1 MTPHGPAQIGICK
14 LDQPLPPE
22 ARVMPGMHE
31 GEGQAL
37 QTLRARREPL
47 RDGKRSFA
55 DQPATTSRYPASYS
69 AEQLGVAALPLAGF
83 NIPPQILQ
91 SYFGVLMAQEDELP
105 DRMRASR

>member
-1 MTPHGPAQIGICK
+1 MG
-14 LDQPLPPE
+14 
-22 ARVMPGMHE
+22 
-31 GEGQAL
+31 
-37 QTLRARREPL
+37 
-47 RDGKRSFA
+47 GKRFA
-55 DQPATTSRYPASYS
+55 NQSATTSRYPASYS